1 MSFAVTSFENV
12 SKSFAKVKA
21 LTSVSFQV
29 EPGRVLAILGRNGA
43 GKTTLINLIVGLLGP
58 DQGQV
63 RLLGRQPPYDAIT
76 RTRIAFASQRL
87 ALFHNLSVRENL
99 QLFASLQGLQGEL
112 LQQRISVVSTQLELQ
127 QVMHYRIKA
136 CSEGMK
142 RRVHLAVAL
151 LADAELY
158 LFDEPTAGVDIQSRH
173 SILQVVAELKKQG
186 KAIIYTTHYI
196 EEAEK
201 VCDDVLILER
211 GQVMAS
217 GALPD
222 LVKMYGGQSRIS
234 YKNSENGEIQ
244 YLACEEPA
252 SEISKLMQKGF
263 QLLDLTVLPP
273 RLEDVLSNL
282 VQEKVQH
289 A

>member
-1 MSFAVTSFENV
+1 MSFAVTRFEKV
-12 SKSFAKVKA
+12 SKTFDKVQA
-21 LTSVSFQV
+21 LTAVSFKV
-29 EPGRVLAILGRNGA
+29 EPGKVLAVLGRNGA

-58 DQGQV
+58 DTGQV
-63 RLLGRQPPYDAIT
+63 WLLGKEPPYDAAT

-87 ALFHNLSVRENL
+87 ALFHNLSVNENL
-99 QLFASLQGLQGEL
+99 QLFATLQGLRGDAAL
-112 LQQRISVVSTQLELQ
+112 QRISQVSAQLELKT
-127 QVMHYRIKA
+127 VLHYRIKA
-136 CSEGMK
+136 CSEGIK

-173 SILQVVAELKKQG
+173 SILNLVAELKKLG

-201 VCDDVLILER
+201 VCDEVLILEQ
-211 GQVMAS
+211 GQVVAN
-217 GALPD
+217 GTLPD
-222 LVKMYGGQSRIS
+222 LIRLYGGQSRIS
-234 YKNSENGEIQ
+234 YKHRDDGEVQ
-244 YLACEEPA
+244 YLHCEEPA
-252 SEISKLMQKGF
+252 NEINNLLQKNF
-263 QLLDLTVLPP
+263 KLLDLTVLPP

-282 VQEKVQH
+282 LQEKQLH